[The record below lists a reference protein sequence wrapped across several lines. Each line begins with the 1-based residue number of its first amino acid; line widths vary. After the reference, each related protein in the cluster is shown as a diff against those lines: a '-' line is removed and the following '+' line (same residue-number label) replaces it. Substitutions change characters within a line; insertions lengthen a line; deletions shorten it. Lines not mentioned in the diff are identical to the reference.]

1 MPRGWLLLLC
11 IILLGWQP
19 LSFAVEA
26 ASALPT
32 LGIRGA
38 PAVIEIAAHGI
49 VAALSFA
56 AGWALWQASPAGP
69 RLAGAA
75 LVACAVAG
83 VQSLYV
89 SALPSNVFPGD
100 RLPLASVIVLH
111 SAAWIVYLRRS
122 KRVRQMVEG

>member
-11 IILLGWQP
+11 IILLVWQP

-26 ASALPT
+26 AGTLPT
-32 LGIRGA
+32 LGVRGLQA
-38 PAVIEIAAHGI
+38 IVEIAAHGI

-69 RLAGAA
+69 RLAVVV
-75 LVACAVAG
+75 LVACAVTG
-83 VQSLYV
+83 VQSLYWTV
-89 SALPSNVFPGD
+89 LPSNVFPGD
-100 RLPLASVIVLH
+100 RLALASVIVLH

-122 KRVRQMVEG
+122 KHVRQMVEG

>member
-1 MPRGWLLLLC
+1 
-11 IILLGWQP
+11 
-19 LSFAVEA
+19 
-26 ASALPT
+26 
-32 LGIRGA
+32 
-38 PAVIEIAAHGI
+38 
-49 VAALSFA
+49 
-56 AGWALWQASPAGP
+56 
-69 RLAGAA
+69 
-75 LVACAVAG
+75 